1 VSEQPPA
8 PAVDGYHRGYAP
20 APRGPERPRR
30 PAHTS
35 VSGRTAAILVTVV
48 VLIAGVALLN
58 LVDVAKVIYRPGP
71 VHDTLGESNGRP
83 VVGVEGV
90 ETFPTTG
97 RLDFTTVTLDGGP
110 RFPVSAW
117 DWLLAEVDP
126 SADVV
131 DEEQVYPPDVT
142 AEQVQEQNTELMLN
156 SQEGAA
162 VVALR
167 ADGETVPEHILVAQI
182 VVDAPASGV
191 LEINDEIVSVDD
203 TEIATPEDVRDAL
216 QEFDPGDTVPFEILR
231 GEEEQSVQVPTGE
244 TDERTVIGVYLASE
258 FDLPYEIDIDA
269 GNVGGPSAGLMFAL
283 AVYDKIT
290 PGAMT
295 GGQAF
300 AGTGTITSAGEVGSI
315 GGIRQKMIA
324 AEQSGADYFLAPAD
338 NCDDVRGNE
347 PDGLTVARVETF
359 EQAREIVEGVGAGE
373 SIEIPSC

>member
-1 VSEQPPA
+1 MAGDFQE
-8 PAVDGYHRGYAP
+8 RGLA
-20 APRGPERPRR
+20 
-30 PAHTS
+30 
-35 VSGRTAAILVTVV
+35 
-48 VLIAGVALLN
+48 VALLRTILAFVIFVILAHLGLAYAQIDEN
-58 LVDVAKVIYRPGP
+58 L
-71 VHDTLGESNGRP
+71 NGLTS
-83 VVGVEGV
+83 GV
-90 ETFPTTG
+90 FSLG
-97 RLDFTTVTLDGGP
+97 RLL
-110 RFPVSAW
+110 
-117 DWLLAEVDP
+117 
-126 SADVV
+126 
-131 DEEQVYPPDVT
+131 
-142 AEQVQEQNTELMLN
+142 
-156 SQEGAA
+156 
-162 VVALR
+162 
-167 ADGETVPEHILVAQI
+167 ETPAQI

-191 LEINDEIVSVDD
+191 LEINDEIVSVDG

-216 QEFDPGDTVPFEILR
+216 QEFEPGDTVPFEILR

-300 AGTGTITSAGEVGSI
+300 AGTGTITSAGEVGPI